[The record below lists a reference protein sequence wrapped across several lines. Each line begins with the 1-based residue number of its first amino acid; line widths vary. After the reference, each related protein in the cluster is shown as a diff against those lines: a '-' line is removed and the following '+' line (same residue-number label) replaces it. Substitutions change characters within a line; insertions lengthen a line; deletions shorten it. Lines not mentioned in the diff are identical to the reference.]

1 MSDVVKDL
9 LPDDYSKVITS
20 TGVSVVDFWAS
31 WCGPCTA
38 LAPVYDDIALEYQTK
53 ANFYKLD
60 AGEHTAFAKQLGIRT
75 IPTLQ
80 FISNGTIVQTITGAT
95 TKDAVTAALLQAL
108 SLI

>member
-9 LPDDYSKVITS
+9 LPDEYNRVLSS
-20 TGVSVVDFWAS
+20 NSVSVVDFWAS

-38 LAPVYDDIALEYQTK
+38 LAPVYEDIASEYQTK

-80 FISNGTIVQTITGAT
+80 FLSKGTIVQTLTGAT
-95 TKDAVTAALLQAL
+95 TKDAIMAALLQAL